1 MGNSQRQEQS
11 QTRRIPLSSALPIAH
26 TRACVFL
33 PTSCL
38 VRLFPQKPNLKV
50 IPLLADKETQRQVAQ
65 EDSDGGGTQEL
76 GTEGTEPQEIPGS
89 PAARGV

>member
-1 MGNSQRQEQS
+1 MGNSQRQERS
-11 QTRRIPLSSALPIAH
+11 QTCRIPLSYALPIAH

-65 EDSDGGGTQEL
+65 EDSYGGETQEL
-76 GTEGTEPQEIPGS
+76 VTEGTERQEIPRS